1 MKAKTPKKSVKG
13 VVVTDGRTLDMRI
26 PASVIKVFKGEP
38 RLILKKLEWYGIHP
52 IPVEMLSRELRAMK
66 KDYVFMA
73 VPKKMMK

>member
-1 MKAKTPKKSVKG
+1 MKSRTAKGSVKG

-26 PASVIKVFKGEP
+26 PMNVIEMFKGEP

-52 IPVEMLSRELRAMK
+52 VPIEMLSRELRAMN

-73 VPKKMMK
+73 VPKEMMK